1 MKTQTYSIL
10 EPVFRATVFLAA
22 ALLLSSCGQ
31 EAAKPAEATEIRNGE
46 VLIGYSDCGDS
57 DTTLLFI
64 HGWCIDKSYWS
75 YQADYFCD
83 RYRVVLVDLPGFGSP
98 AEGRTEW
105 TIEQFGSDIAAV
117 IADLDLRK
125 VVLIGHSM
133 GGAVALEAAATYP
146 DRIIG
151 FVGVDN
157 FKGIGR
163 AIDADQRKELD
174 EFIALLRDSFV
185 QVSTRFADNYL
196 LHENTPQEVR
206 DRLYTSIGRTD
217 PGIGAAAARSNW
229 LYQER
234 ELAQLA
240 VLPVKLQLINSNA
253 TPTDTAALGRYC
265 AHSYR
270 VYSAGLTGHYPM
282 LEDPDRFNQAL
293 DSILLNL

>member
-1 MKTQTYSIL
+1 MQTQTYNFL
-10 EPVFRATVFLAA
+10 RPVLLAA
-22 ALLLSSCGQ
+22 VLLLSSSCGQ
-31 EAAKPAEATEIRNGE
+31 EATRPTEAAEIRNGE
-46 VLIGYSDCGDS
+46 ILIDYSDCGDN

-75 YQADYFCD
+75 HQAAYFCD

-105 TIEQFGSDIAAV
+105 TIEQFGSDIATV
-117 IADLDLRK
+117 IADLDLSK

-133 GGAVALEAAATYP
+133 GGDVALEAAATYP

-157 FKGIGR
+157 FKDVGR
-163 AIDADQRKELD
+163 AMDADQLKELD
-174 EFIALLRDSFV
+174 QFIVLLRDSFV
-185 QVSTRFADNYL
+185 QVSTRFADHYL

-206 DRLYTSIGRTD
+206 DRLYTSIGQTD
-217 PGIGAAAARSNW
+217 PGIGSAAARSNW
-229 LYQER
+229 LYRER
-234 ELAQLA
+234 EIAQLA
-240 VLPVKLQLINSNA
+240 VLPVKLQLINSDA

-282 LEDPDRFNQAL
+282 LEDPAVFNRAM
-293 DSILLNL
+293 DSILLGL